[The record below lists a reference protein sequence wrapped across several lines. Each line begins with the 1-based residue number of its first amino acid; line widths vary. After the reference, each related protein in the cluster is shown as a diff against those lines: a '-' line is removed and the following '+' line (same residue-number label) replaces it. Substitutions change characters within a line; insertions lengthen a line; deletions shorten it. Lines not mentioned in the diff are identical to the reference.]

1 MKLLIG
7 GDGGGYICT
16 AGKDESYR
24 IELNSLREITSVR
37 QTASHPYASGGTARR
52 TALIRR
58 RGTEERQNSLEYTLP
73 ALRALDVTV
82 AVGHAAA

>member
-7 GDGGGYICT
+7 GDGGGYICI

-24 IELNSLREITSVR
+24 IELDSQRDIISVR

-58 RGTEERQNSLEYTLP
+58 RGTKERQNSLEPALP

-82 AVGHAAA
+82 AVGNAAA